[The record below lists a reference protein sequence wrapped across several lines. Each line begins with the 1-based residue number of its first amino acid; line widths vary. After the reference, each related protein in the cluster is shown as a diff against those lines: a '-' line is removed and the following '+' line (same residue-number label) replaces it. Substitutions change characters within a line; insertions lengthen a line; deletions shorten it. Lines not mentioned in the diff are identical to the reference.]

1 MSEKPISEVLLEEGS
16 ISRAQLEVAYREQ
29 KATRESLEMV
39 MERLGFVSPREVLQI
54 VGRQFGAPFV
64 DLGRTGADPRVAAL
78 VPEALAREHKLLP
91 IDIGDDSLVVAMAD
105 VNDVFALD
113 KLRDLTGF
121 RIEPRIA
128 DEIDLTDCID
138 EAYGLAASSEQTI
151 GECIRQAMRVAGEQ
165 EQESPPL
172 VKLVDLLLSKGI
184 RERATDIHFEADQD
198 VGRVRFRV
206 DGVLLLSTS
215 LPKRVYL
222 AAVSR
227 VKVMG
232 GMDITNNRIP
242 HDGGIGFQ
250 YGGRRIDMR
259 VSTMPGAYGE
269 SCVLRVLEKP
279 RSVLSLEQMGFT
291 GENLVRFRGL
301 IEKPYGMI
309 VVTGPTGSGKSTT
322 LYSGLR
328 MLNALE
334 KSIVTVEDPIEYRI
348 PLVKQTQVNQ
358 KAGYTF
364 ATALRAML
372 RHDPDVILLGEMR
385 VKETAEIGM
394 KAAMTGHLL
403 FTTLHANTSSA
414 AIPRLIDMGIEPF
427 VVASSVLAIIGQRL
441 VRRIC
446 THCKLEYRPDDA
458 EFPAW
463 YGDAQRNVPFFKG
476 SGCEVCRDTGFK
488 GRTAVY
494 ELLEVTPEV
503 SAAVA
508 RRITPSEL
516 ERVANIRDM
525 RADALDKVRDGVT
538 TLAEAQRVLG

>member
-16 ISRAQLEVAYREQ
+16 ISRSQLEVAYREQ
-29 KATRESLEMV
+29 KATRESLETV
-39 MERLGFVSPREVLQI
+39 MERLGFVSPRDVLQI

-64 DLGRTGADPRVAAL
+64 DLGRTGADPRVASL
-78 VPEALAREHKLLP
+78 VPEAMAREHKLLP

-128 DEIDLTDCID
+128 DEIELADGID
-138 EAYGLAASSEQTI
+138 EAYGLASSAEQTI
-151 GECIRQAMRVAGEQ
+151 GECIRQATRAGEQ
-165 EQESPPL
+165 DQESAPL
-172 VKLVDLLLSKGI
+172 VKLVDLLLAKGI

-215 LPKRVYL
+215 LPKRVYM

-250 YGGRRIDMR
+250 YGGRRVDMR

-279 RSVLSLEQMGFT
+279 RSILSLEQMGFT
-291 GENLVRFRGL
+291 GENLERFRGL
-301 IEKPYGMI
+301 IDKPYGMI

-364 ATALRAML
+364 ATALRAVL

-385 VKETAEIGM
+385 DKETAEIGM

-446 THCKLEYRPDDA
+446 THCKLEYRPGEA

-463 YGDAQRNVPFFKG
+463 YGDTQRNVPFFKG
-476 SGCEVCRDTGFK
+476 TGCEVCRDTGFK

-494 ELLEVTPEV
+494 ELLEVTSEV
-503 SAAVA
+503 STAVA

-525 RADALDKVRDGVT
+525 RADALDKVRAGVT